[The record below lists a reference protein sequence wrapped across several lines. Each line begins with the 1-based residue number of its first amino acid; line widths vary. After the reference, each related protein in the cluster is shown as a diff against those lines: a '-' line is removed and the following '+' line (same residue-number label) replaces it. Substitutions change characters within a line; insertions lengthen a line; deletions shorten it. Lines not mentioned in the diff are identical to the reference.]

1 MKNKTLKHIIN
12 LILISVFLTSFLY
25 LNFAFCANTFD
36 TTKWSDDLRITLS
49 LVNTGSI
56 IMIIVIY
63 CILEDLIK

>member
-36 TTKWSDDLRITLS
+36 ATKWNQDLRITLS
-49 LVNTGSI
+49 LVNTASI
-56 IMIIVIY
+56 ITVVVVY
-63 CILEDLIK
+63 CIIEDLIK